1 MLGSNVSGQWMHGGR
16 RPSTVSDW
24 KKLIRDFRDQFPYDA
39 FSALVVETFAN
50 ALDAKATKVDIQVEG
65 NVYRIVDNGL
75 GMSEH
80 DFTEYHNVASLTKT
94 RGETIGFAGVGA
106 KIFLDRAERIITETK
121 SRDFHGSSQWA
132 FYGDSLEWEP
142 TATANRVDYPTGTYV
157 EVKLTDADD
166 VSRSNPEFIRT
177 LLQRH
182 YNPALLG
189 YYNLRTVTLNGSNVE
204 PWRIP
209 ENQIDK
215 LKEFDF
221 RYARHRIRG
230 FFVKSKNA
238 VPEEFQGPF
247 IAVYGK
253 KVTQE
258 WFKQY
263 PISSETFYGLI
274 LADHLI
280 DILRTS
286 KSDFERTS
294 WLWKRFHGKMGRLLS
309 DWLNGIGA
317 KPRPPPVPTDMDRMS
332 REIEKSINDVLK
344 MPELV
349 DFANRIF
356 QNMIQR
362 AVAIQNPSG
371 EISGIP
377 TEGAQQTAGTMGGP
391 TEGTGVPTVGNDEG
405 PGITEDESGTTPAER
420 IRRRV
425 RGGVRIGYD
434 EQPSNLLEAW
444 IDPGKPAIIIN
455 TGHPAWKVADGLTL
469 QARDERVR
477 VYHILRSVFTALA
490 EEAGTDAIKES
501 LAKLFSCWC
510 NSYLR

>member
-1 MLGSNVSGQWMHGGR
+1 MAGGR

-24 KKLIRDFRDQFPYDA
+24 RKLIQDFRDQFPYDA

-50 ALDAKATKVDIQVEG
+50 ALDAKATRIDIQVDG
-65 NVYRIVDNGL
+65 NLYRILDNGS

-80 DFTEYHNVASLTKT
+80 DFREYHNVASLTKT

-106 KIFLDRAERIITETK
+106 KIFLDRAEHIITETK
-121 SRDFHGSSQWA
+121 SKDFHGATQWA
-132 FYGDSLEWEP
+132 FYDESLEWEP
-142 TATANRVDYPTGTYV
+142 VATANRISYPTGTYV
-157 EVKLTDADD
+157 EVEMTNTDDLNN
-166 VSRSNPEFIRT
+166 SNPEFIRT

-189 YYNLRTVTLNGSNVE
+189 YYNLRNVTLNGRIVE
-204 PWRIP
+204 PWRVP
-209 ENQIDK
+209 ENQIDRQ
-215 LKEFDF
+215 KEFDF
-221 RYARHRIRG
+221 KYAGHRIRG
-230 FFVKSKNA
+230 FFVKSKSP
-238 VPEEFQGPF
+238 VPDEFQGPF

-294 WLWKRFHGKMGRLLS
+294 WTWKRFHGKMGRLLS
-309 DWLNGIGA
+309 DWLNEIGA
-317 KPRPPPVPTDMDRMS
+317 KPRPPPMPTDMDRMS

-344 MPELV
+344 MPELA
-349 DFANRIF
+349 DFANKIF

-362 AVAIQNPSG
+362 AVAIQNPAGELSG
-371 EISGIP
+371 TL
-377 TEGAQQTAGTMGGP
+377 TEGAQQTAGTLGGP
-391 TEGTGVPTVGNDEG
+391 TEGKGVPTVGDDEG
-405 PGITEDESGTTPAER
+405 RGIVEDDSGQTPIER
-420 IRRRV
+420 ARRRV
-425 RGGVRIGYD
+425 RGGIRIGYD
-434 EQPSNLLEAW
+434 EQPANLSEAW

-477 VYHILRSVFTALA
+477 VYHILRSVFNTLA
-490 EEAGTDAIKES
+490 EEGGPETTKES

-510 NSYLR
+510 SSYLR

>member
-1 MLGSNVSGQWMHGGR
+1 MSNEWSIGGR

-24 KKLIRDFRDQFPYDA
+24 RKLIQDFRDQFPYDP

-50 ALDAKATKVDIQVEG
+50 ALDAKATRIDIQVED
-65 NVYRIVDNGL
+65 NLYRILDNGS

-80 DFTEYHNVASLTKT
+80 DFREYHNVASLTKT

-121 SRDFHGSSQWA
+121 SRDFYGATQWA
-132 FYGDSLEWEP
+132 FYGESLEWEP
-142 TATANRVDYPTGTYV
+142 VGTASRTNYPTGTYV
-157 EVKLTDADD
+157 EVRLTNTDD
-166 VSRSNPEFIRT
+166 INKSNPEFVRT
-177 LLQRH
+177 LLQQQ

-189 YYNLRTVTLNGSNVE
+189 FYHLRSVTLNGRDIE
-204 PWRIP
+204 PWRVP
-209 ENQIDK
+209 ENQVDK
-215 LKEFDF
+215 QREFDF
-221 RYARHRIRG
+221 RYGGHRIRG
-230 FFVKSKNA
+230 FLIRSNRTL
-238 VPEEFQGPF
+238 PEEFQGPF

-253 KVTQE
+253 KIRQE

-263 PISSETFYGLI
+263 PINSETFYGLI

-309 DWLNGIGA
+309 DWLDEIGS
-317 KPRPPPVPTDMDRMS
+317 KPRPPPTPTDLDRMS
-332 REIEKSINDVLK
+332 KELEKSINDVLR

-362 AVAIQNPSG
+362 AVAIQSTVG
-371 EISGIP
+371 ETVGTQ
-377 TEGAQQTAGTMGGP
+377 TEGAQQTAGTLSGPSEGMGVATAGD
-391 TEGTGVPTVGNDEG
+391 DEG
-405 PGITEDESGTTPAER
+405 KGIVEDESGMTPIER
-420 IRRRV
+420 ARRRV

-434 EQPSNLLEAW
+434 EQPANLLEAW

-469 QARDERVR
+469 QAGDERVR
-477 VYHILRSVFTALA
+477 VYHILRSVFNTLA
-490 EEAGTDAIKES
+490 EEGGKESREES
-501 LAKLFSCWC
+501 LAKLFSCWR

>member
-1 MLGSNVSGQWMHGGR
+1 MAGGR

-24 KKLIRDFRDQFPYDA
+24 RKLIRDFRDQFPYDP

-50 ALDAKATKVDIQVEG
+50 ALDAKATRIDIQVEG
-65 NVYRIVDNGL
+65 SLYRILDNGN

-80 DFTEYHNVASLTKT
+80 DFREYHNVASLTKT

-106 KIFLDRAERIITETK
+106 KIFLDRAQHIITETK
-121 SRDFHGSSQWA
+121 SRDFYGATQWA
-132 FYGDSLEWEP
+132 FYGESLEWEP
-142 TATANRVDYPTGTYV
+142 IATANRINYPTGTYV
-157 EVKLTDADD
+157 EVELTDDHD
-166 VSRSNPEFIRT
+166 TSKSNPGFIKT

-189 YYNLRTVTLNGSNVE
+189 YYNLRNVTLNGRDVE
-204 PWRIP
+204 PWRVP
-209 ENQIDK
+209 ENQVDK
-215 LKEFDF
+215 QKEFDF
-221 RYARHRIRG
+221 RYGGHRIRG
-230 FFVKSKNA
+230 FFVKSSRPL
-238 VPEEFQGPF
+238 PEEFQGPF

-263 PISSETFYGLI
+263 PVSSETFYGLI

-280 DILRTS
+280 EILRTS

-294 WLWKRFHGKMGRLLS
+294 WFWKRFHGKMGRLLS
-309 DWLNGIGA
+309 DWLDEIGA
-317 KPRPPPVPTDMDRMS
+317 KPRPPPMPTDLDRMS
-332 REIEKSINDVLK
+332 RELERSINDVLK

-349 DFANRIF
+349 DFANKIF

-362 AVAIQNPSG
+362 AVAIQSAGG
-371 EISGIP
+371 EIGGTQ
-377 TEGAQQTAGTMGGP
+377 TEGTQQTAGTLSGQ
-391 TEGTGVPTVGNDEG
+391 TEGMGVATAGNEEG
-405 PGITEDESGTTPAER
+405 KGIIEDESGLTPIER
-420 IRRRV
+420 VRRRV

-434 EQPSNLLEAW
+434 EQPRNLLEAW

-469 QARDERVR
+469 QAGDERVR
-477 VYHILRSVFTALA
+477 VYHILRSVFTTLV
-490 EEAGTDAIKES
+490 EEGGMES
-501 LAKLFSCWC
+501 PPEALAKLFSCWC